1 MISGSALRSSTSW
14 DIDSIILA
22 GGEEKERWTSQKI
35 ETYQQYMAELK
46 IFFPAML
53 GDSLEGQIY
62 SIYHN
67 FGS

>member
-46 IFFPAML
+46 IYFFSAML
-53 GDSLEGQIY
+53 GDSLEGQV
-62 SIYHN
+62 
-67 FGS
+67 

>member
-35 ETYQQYMAELK
+35 ETYLQYMAELK
-46 IFFPAML
+46 IYFFSCYAWW
-53 GDSLEGQIY
+53 Q
-62 SIYHN
+62 
-67 FGS
+67 FGGANLKYIS